1 MVYFTNESL
10 NSFRIQSM
18 QYSKF
23 RNRGENSRSENSNP
37 NGRKRTYTKENY
49 FCFLRD
55 EIGKNSVFPPAFSTA
70 QKQNNTKIVHRVEA
84 FTFHCSFSLV
94 LNMAAR
100 PQRWG
105 GEGEM
110 LGLEIICTVPP
121 PLFPPLP
128 PPSAPRNGHTQQL
141 ARHSR
146 F

>member
-105 GEGEM
+105 GGRRNVGFGNN
-110 LGLEIICTVPP
+110 LYSPP
-121 PLFPPLP
+121 PSLP
-128 PPSAPRNGHTQQL
+128 TASPPSAPRNGHTQQL